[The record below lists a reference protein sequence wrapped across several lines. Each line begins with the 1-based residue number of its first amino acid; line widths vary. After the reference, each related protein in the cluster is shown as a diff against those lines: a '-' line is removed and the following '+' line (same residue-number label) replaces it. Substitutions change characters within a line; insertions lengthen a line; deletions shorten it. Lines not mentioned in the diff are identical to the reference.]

1 MFSGYKAHI
10 AEDESEIITSCDVLS
25 GNRNEG
31 HDLPNIL
38 KQEKDKGIKSEA
50 VVADSL
56 YDSGENREK
65 IHKEGMKAFIP
76 SRGERK

>member
-1 MFSGYKAHI
+1 MEKVVSFIDMEARHGKKSEKRMFSGYKAHI

-38 KQEKDKGIKSEA
+38 KQEKEKGIKAEA

-56 YDSGENREK
+56 
-65 IHKEGMKAFIP
+65 
-76 SRGERK
+76 